1 MKKLLLIIIAVMA
14 FTGLSLAQDIYTCGH
29 FTNSSGQSAVVFKNG
44 TQYSTSYA
52 GQNLPMSSS
61 SVIKYNG
68 DIYWVANT
76 FENSGLYKST
86 KIYKNVN
93 TTVHTWNDNESEH
106 ITDIFIGYNNNVYGV
121 GCKKDPNHNNIF
133 RATYFSYTGTTYYI
147 SPNSSY
153 NSIANAGCYGA
164 VISDNKD
171 EYTVGRQFTSNG
183 SYTGK
188 VWKGYGSSASV
199 LYDLGT
205 GADPTA
211 IAIYDNNLYAAGVVT
226 ADNQKTIKV
235 WRNGNAQWTMATG
248 SLSNTYTVTSM
259 YIDAGDVYVAGT
271 INDIQWVWKNGEQLF
286 THSGTMGAVAAN
298 SDGVCWAGTENN
310 TGKVYQ
316 NNSVLYT
323 LSNCSAINDMYIDEP
338 ICNNE
343 QTRTLPYYEGFENGL
358 TDWACWTKRDLGTNG
373 PYNSFWT
380 RAGKGEINSI
390 PSGNYGAKH
399 GFHSTVDQEG
409 WLVSPRL
416 FLQPGQTQT
425 TLTFK
430 TYEFAPSDYR
440 YEGVWISQSS
450 YYSPGSS
457 YFYEYFHEVWTQ
469 TSPSSSW
476 KTVTIDLSEYQG
488 TAIYIA
494 FKYTGLDGHVWYID
508 DINVTESFTP
518 CSAASVPYTYD
529 FSEGLGNC
537 WTAYD
542 VDMEESYGT
551 VVCWYP
557 ENGYMYHHPGY
568 EESQVGWLFSRGVTL
583 STSNQVYYLNFRTAT
598 SLGSGTH
605 KNSVWIALD
614 ETGAPNPSHYTTK
627 IWEDNAYSSSW
638 TDVRV
643 NIDAY
648 QGHTIRVAFKYE
660 GAPNSHWWYVDDF
673 SIIKGNPCTI
683 SVLRDPTEGGT
694 VTGYGTYMMG
704 ESCTIGAT
712 PNSGWNFINWTRNN
726 NVVSTEPSYT
736 FIVEG
741 NATYTAHFS
750 QAPTQYTITVNAN
763 NNAWGT
769 VSGGGQ
775 YDAGATCTLHATPAS
790 GYQFDS
796 WKKNGS
802 VVSTN
807 PNYSFTVTENA
818 TYTAYFSAEP
828 VTYYT
833 ITTNVTP
840 TGAGTVTGGGTY
852 PAGSSVTLTAT
863 PNDGYAFSQWQD
875 GSTANP
881 RTITVNGDA
890 TYTAS
895 FTQLQYTI
903 TTNVSPAGA
912 GTVTGGGAYHYGEQ
926 VTLTATANSGYE
938 FQGWSDGVT
947 NNPRT
952 ITVTGNATYTAVFG
966 EVGTT
971 YYNVTT
977 SVSPAGA
984 GTVTGGGTYEAG
996 SVIVLTATANPGY
1009 TFNRWDDNS
1018 TQNPRTVTVN
1028 GDMSFTAI
1036 FTQNQYVITVVAN
1049 PSNAGMVSGGGAYY
1063 YGNHATLTATA
1074 YSGYEFQ
1081 GWSDGSTENPHQVLV
1096 TDNATYTAT
1105 FSASGSTYYTVSA
1118 YVSPSGAGTV
1128 SGTGSFPA
1136 GSTTTLTATAYNG
1149 YTFDHW
1155 NDGVTSPS
1163 RTVTV
1168 NNNMSFT
1175 AYFTA
1180 NQYTITVN
1188 ANPSNG
1194 GMVTGGDTYTYGATA
1209 VLTATPNSGFEF
1221 LQWSDGNPNSTRY
1234 ITVTQ
1239 NATYTALFLQ
1249 AGGTVY
1255 TLTVTPNYPLLGQ
1268 TFGSGTY
1275 PAGSSVEISA
1285 YPSEYAIFVQWSDGN
1300 TQNPRTV
1307 TVNSNATYT
1316 AEFRAAERY
1325 TITVESANPSM
1336 GEAYGGGTFFEG
1348 AVTEI
1353 SAIPNTGYVF
1363 TGWNDGNTQ
1372 NPRTITVTSNATYT
1386 ANFTSSGVVTHT
1398 LTVMCNTAE
1407 GTVSGGGVYVHGATA
1422 VIQAFPNP
1430 GYTFT
1435 KWSDENTQNPR
1446 TITVNSDMSLA
1457 AFFATGFNETPLSN
1471 LKLYPNPATSTIR
1484 IAGLEANSSVMIY
1497 NSLGELVKVV
1507 NADADQEID
1516 VHDLASG
1523 LYMVRCGNAT
1533 LRFVKEL

>member
-1 MKKLLLIIIAVMA
+1 MKRILLTLLAVMTFA
-14 FTGLSLAQDIYTCGH
+14 GVSLAQDVYY
-29 FTNSSGQSAVVFKNG
+29 SGYYNNASTGKKAAAVYKNG
-44 TQYSTSYA
+44 SKIHEYSYA
-52 GQNLPMSSS
+52 GLDCESKAVRAIQNTVYW
-61 SVIKYNG
+61 SVNVETSDNYKWA
-68 DIYWVANT
+68 DIYQNQSVWLDSPTNQ
-76 FENSGLYKST
+76 Y
-86 KIYKNVN
+86 
-93 TTVHTWNDNESEH
+93 
-106 ITDIFIGYNNNVYGV
+106 
-121 GCKKDPNHNNIF
+121 
-133 RATYFSYTGTTYYI
+133 RYI
-147 SPNSSY
+147 EDM
-153 NSIANAGCYGA
+153 CLE
-164 VISDNKD
+164 D
-171 EYTVGRQFTSNG
+171 EVSN
-183 SYTGK
+183 Y
-188 VWKGYGSSASV
+188 
-199 LYDLGT
+199 
-205 GADPTA
+205 PT
-211 IAIYDNNLYAAGVVT
+211 NLYAAGSMIVDGLRRAVVWKGYT
-226 ADNQKTIKV
+226 NDASCSSTPYRVLGNTSYGSEALACCYFDSHLWVAGIQYLSEIGDSYRGVLWRDGSEFCNFGAGIRPEGIDISSLNGDRIFLIASDANHDYDTYIIIEVWDLRNSNTGEFNTNIGGMPVDATQGCISMDDGILWFGQKAQSQLMVLEHYGVIYSHPISSNQNSQIASIEVNSNGAYYAGQLNGQGKV
-235 WRNGNAQWTMATG
+235 WKDGNVLYSPSSCACVKDLYIRAPSCGQSTYNLPFNEDFEYG
-248 SLSNTYTVTSM
+248 STHWPCWQADHNWEK
-259 YIDAGDVYVAGT
+259 D
-271 INDIQWVWKNGEQLF
+271 INIQGQ
-286 THSGTMGAVAAN
+286 THSIN
-298 SDGVCWAGTENN
+298 
-310 TGKVYQ
+310 
-316 NNSVLYT
+316 
-323 LSNCSAINDMYIDEP
+323 AI
-338 ICNNE
+338 CH
-343 QTRTLPYYEGFENGL
+343 LPYGNEGEN
-358 TDWACWTKRDLGTNG
+358 WFKS
-373 PYNSFWT
+373 PQ
-380 RAGKGEINSI
+380 INI
-390 PSGNYGAKH
+390 PSGG
-399 GFHSTVDQEG
+399 GS
-409 WLVSPRL
+409 
-416 FLQPGQTQT
+416 T
-425 TLTFK
+425 TLTFDSK
-430 TYEFAPSDYR
+430 LNVI
-440 YEGVWISQSS
+440 EGGGSYNGGGCRVYVSTSS
-450 YYSPGSS
+450 VPNNNTFTDEIWVAS
-457 YFYEYFHEVWTQ
+457 EATNNWETI
-469 TSPSSSW
+469 
-476 KTVTIDLSEYQG
+476 TVDLSAYQG
-488 TAIYIA
+488 QSIYLGFSAIRPNVYSL
-494 FKYTGLDGHVWYID
+494 YWYID
-508 DINVTESFTP
+508 N
-518 CSAASVPYTYD
+518 
-529 FSEGLGNC
+529 
-537 WTAYD
+537 
-542 VDMEESYGT
+542 
-551 VVCWYP
+551 
-557 ENGYMYHHPGY
+557 
-568 EESQVGWLFSRGVTL
+568 
-583 STSNQVYYLNFRTAT
+583 
-598 SLGSGTH
+598 
-605 KNSVWIALD
+605 
-614 ETGAPNPSHYTTK
+614 
-627 IWEDNAYSSSW
+627 
-638 TDVRV
+638 
-643 NIDAY
+643 
-648 QGHTIRVAFKYE
+648 
-660 GAPNSHWWYVDDF
+660 
-673 SIIKGNPCTI
+673 I
-683 SVLRDPTEGGT
+683 SVNQ
-694 VTGYGTYMMG
+694 
-704 ESCTIGAT
+704 S
-712 PNSGWNFINWTRNN
+712 
-726 NVVSTEPSYT
+726 
-736 FIVEG
+736 
-741 NATYTAHFS
+741 
-750 QAPTQYTITVNAN
+750 APTQYTITVNAN

-775 YDAGATCTLHATPAS
+775 YNAGATCTLHATPAS
-790 GYQFDS
+790 GYQFES
-796 WKKNGS
+796 WKKNGT

-833 ITTNVTP
+833 ITTEVTP
-840 TGAGTVTGGGTY
+840 TGAGTVSGGGTF
-852 PAGSSVTLTAT
+852 PAGSSITLTAT
-863 PNDGYAFSQWQD
+863 ANPGYTFSQWQD
-875 GSTANP
+875 GNTSNP
-881 RTITVNGDA
+881 RTITVTGDA
-890 TYTAS
+890 TYTAQ
-895 FTQLQYTI
+895 FTQDNYII
-903 TTNVSPAGA
+903 TTNVTPPGA
-912 GTVTGGGAYHYGEQ
+912 GTVTGGGAYHYGDN
-926 VTLTATANSGYE
+926 VTLTATPNANYE
-938 FQGWSDGVT
+938 FAGWHDGNT
-947 NNPRT
+947 DNPRS
-952 ITVTGNATYTAVFG
+952 ITVTGNETYTAVFG

-1180 NQYTITVN
+1180 NQYTITVS

-1194 GMVTGGDTYTYGATA
+1194 GTVTGGGTYTYGATA

-1255 TLTVTPNYPLLGQ
+1255 TLTVVANYPLLGQ

-1325 TITVESANPSM
+1325 TVTVESANPSM

-1372 NPRTITVTSNATYT
+1372 NPRTVTVTSNATYT

-1446 TITVNSDMSLA
+1446 TITVNNDMSLA

-1516 VHDLASG
+1516 VRDLASG

-1533 LRFVKEL
+1533 LRFVKEQ